1 MIGVSWTSQRG
12 QHCTDNRDMGGYFAG
27 EQFTFA
33 LIVDISQRGPRGADF
48 AYEWTRH
55 VLEGVR
61 HHSFLSP
68 EEVITAMKQA
78 CQALRRY
85 YPAESG
91 SYAAVIVNS
100 QRRTAF
106 SISCGD
112 CRVGIRQGEHIKW
125 LSPVHTL
132 AASLT
137 SAEGAAPELSPNRH
151 ILTRSLKAKRYT
163 QPDVMHFEAELGSI
177 LLATDGYW
185 VEHLIEQVPFHQLAD
200 DASYLMLSAGSSAVS
215 SDCNNWLSI
224 P

>member
-1 MIGVSWTSQRG
+1 MMSVSWTSRQGRDC
-12 QHCTDNRDMGGYFAG
+12 HDNRDMGGYHAG
-27 EQFTFA
+27 AQFVFA
-33 LIVDISQRGPRGADF
+33 LIVDISRRGPRGAGF
-48 AYEWTRH
+48 ARDWTRH
-55 VLEGVR
+55 VLEKVR
-61 HHSFLSP
+61 NHESLSP

-78 CQALRRY
+78 CQALRRD

-125 LSPVHTL
+125 LSLVHTL

-151 ILTRSLKAKRYT
+151 ILTRSLKAKRFT
-163 QPDVMHFEAELGSI
+163 QPDVMHFEADLGSI

-215 SDCNNWLSI
+215 SDCDNWLSI
-224 P
+224 S